1 MSLPRVLVV
10 DDHHM
15 LREALV
21 ELLDQAGFDVAGEAA
36 DGADA
41 VALAKQLA
49 PDVVLMDLR
58 MPVMGGL
65 DATRLIRDACPATQ
79 VVLLTAFESP
89 ALQRQAEEAG
99 CFAYLVKG
107 GPPGILRTVLHQ
119 AVAAGQELLPPADSP
134 ALEA

>member
-49 PDVVLMDLR
+49 PDVVMDLR

-79 VVLLTAFESP
+79 V
-89 ALQRQAEEAG
+89 
-99 CFAYLVKG
+99 
-107 GPPGILRTVLHQ
+107 
-119 AVAAGQELLPPADSP
+119 
-134 ALEA
+134 

>member
-1 MSLPRVLVV
+1 MTLPRVLVA
-10 DDHHM
+10 DDHDM

-21 ELLDQAGFDVAGEAA
+21 ELLDQAGFDVAGQAA
-36 DGADA
+36 DGVDA

-58 MPVMGGL
+58 MPVLGGL
-65 DATRLIRDACPATQ
+65 DASRLIKDACPAMQ

-89 ALQRQAEEAG
+89 ALQQQAEEAG

-107 GPPGILRTVLHQ
+107 APPGNLRLVLHQ
-119 AVAAGQELLPPADSP
+119 AVAARRALLPPGSP
-134 ALEA
+134 AVDV

>member
-107 GPPGILRTVLHQ
+107 GPPGDLRLALHQ
-119 AVAAGQELLPPADSP
+119 AVAARRALLSRGSP
-134 ALEA
+134 AVDA

>member
-10 DDHHM
+10 DDHAM

-21 ELLDQAGFDVAGEAA
+21 DLLVHAGFEVAGEAA

-41 VALAKQLA
+41 VALTKQLE

-58 MPVMGGL
+58 MPVLGGL
-65 DATRLIRDACPATQ
+65 DATRLIKDACPATQ

-89 ALQRQAEEAG
+89 ALEQQAEEAG
-99 CFAYLVKG
+99 CFAFLVKG
-107 GPPGILRTVLHQ
+107 GSPGDLRLALHQ
-119 AVAAGQELLPPADSP
+119 AVAARRALLSRGSP
-134 ALEA
+134 SVDA

>member
-1 MSLPRVLVV
+1 MTLPRLLVV
-10 DDHHM
+10 DDHDM

-21 ELLDQAGFDVAGEAA
+21 ELLRQDSFEVVGEAA

-41 VALAKQLA
+41 VALAKELA

-58 MPVMGGL
+58 MPVLGGL
-65 DATRLIRDACPATQ
+65 DATRLIKDARPDIQ

-89 ALQRQAEEAG
+89 ALQQQAEEAG

-107 GPPGILRTVLHQ
+107 GPPGTLRLVLRQ
-119 AVAAGQELLPPADSP
+119 AVAARRALLSQSSP
-134 ALEA
+134 TTDGC

>member
-1 MSLPRVLVV
+1 MNARTAVV
-10 DDHHM
+10 VEDDHDVGD
-15 LREALV
+15 AISQ
-21 ELLDQAGFDVAGEAA
+21 LLDQAGFDVAGEAA

-89 ALQRQAEEAG
+89 ALQQQAEEAG

-107 GPPGILRTVLHQ
+107 GPPGDLRLVLHQ
-119 AVAAGQELLPPADSP
+119 AMAARRSLLPPTGSSP
-134 ALEA
+134 VEA

>member
-10 DDHHM
+10 EDHRM

-21 ELLDQAGFDVAGEAA
+21 ELLEQAGFDVAGQAA

-58 MPVMGGL
+58 MPVLGGL

-79 VVLLTAFESP
+79 TLCKF
-89 ALQRQAEEAG
+89 
-99 CFAYLVKG
+99 
-107 GPPGILRTVLHQ
+107 
-119 AVAAGQELLPPADSP
+119 
-134 ALEA
+134 